1 MEQPN
6 PSLTLNKLDNK
17 KSHQTD
23 YQLIQCVSLMVN
35 FNFNFRCNKMEETEG
50 ETTEETIYVYQYPGD
65 GQGEEGG
72 VEARV
77 INVGAK
83 ECPSHEEEVTTVTQY
98 VEEVVEIDNENVVV
112 ANVMAATEK
121 GSIKL
126 VLSEEDSN
134 PAEHGYTMNYRPI
147 RPVERQKMRPW
158 LLEHLDQGSIPGLSW
173 QNRTQR
179 IFRISWKHAA
189 HNCFNRTRDS
199 DLFERWAYHTGKV
212 IF

>member
-1 MEQPN
+1 MN
-6 PSLTLNKLDNK
+6 SKHKYNISDVVK
-17 KSHQTD
+17 K
-23 YQLIQCVSLMVN
+23 N
-35 FNFNFRCNKMEETEG
+35 MEETES
-50 ETTEETIYVYQYPGD
+50 ETSEGTIYVYQYPAD
-65 GQGEEGG
+65 GQGEGET
-72 VEARV
+72 RV
-77 INVGAK
+77 IELGAK
-83 ECPSHEEEVTTVTQY
+83 DSAGEEEEVTTVTQY

-112 ANVMAATEK
+112 ANVMAAASEK

-134 PAEHGYTMNYRPI
+134 QGEHGYTMNYRPI

-158 LLEHLDQGSIPGLSW
+158 LLEHLDGGSIPGLSW

-199 DLFERWAYHTGKV
+199 DLFERWAYHTGKFERV
-212 IF
+212 SGR

>member
-1 MEQPN
+1 MVH
-6 PSLTLNKLDNK
+6 LN
-17 KSHQTD
+17 
-23 YQLIQCVSLMVN
+23 C
-35 FNFNFRCNKMEETEG
+35 NFRCNKMEETEG
-50 ETTEETIYVYQYPGD
+50 ETTEETIYVYQYPGE

-72 VEARV
+72 VEGRV
-77 INVGAK
+77 ISVGSK

-112 ANVMAATEK
+112 ANVMAASEK

-158 LLEHLDQGSIPGLSW
+158 LLEHLDTGSIPGLSW

-199 DLFERWAYHTGKV
+199 DLFERWAYHTGRV
-212 IF
+212 HFVR